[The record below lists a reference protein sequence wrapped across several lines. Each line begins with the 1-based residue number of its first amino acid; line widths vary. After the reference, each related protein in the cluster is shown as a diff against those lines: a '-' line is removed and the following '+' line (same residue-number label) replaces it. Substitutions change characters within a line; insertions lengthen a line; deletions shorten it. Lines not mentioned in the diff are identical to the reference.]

1 MGESAPRPS
10 QDRHFV
16 TALARGLAVLACF
29 RAGDALLGNQELA
42 QRCGLPKSTVSR
54 LTGTLTRLG
63 YLVNVNAS
71 GKYRLGDA
79 VLALGHAPLLS
90 PVVRAAA
97 RGPMQALAD
106 ATGAEVALAVRT
118 QLVMF
123 YAEHCHSTLVPRSAS
138 GLGLGMRLPLD
149 TSAAGRAW
157 MAAQDE
163 DTQRDL
169 TAQVASRRPAEA
181 RRIEDDIAQAVHDSR
196 TLGVACSFG
205 DWRASVNAIARA
217 FSPGPGLPLLV
228 INCGGPAIGLAPEML
243 LSGVHVKL
251 IDTVACIEAAL
262 AR

>member
-1 MGESAPRPS
+1 MGETGTRAP

-16 TALARGLAVLACF
+16 TALARGLDVLACF
-29 RAGDALLGNQELA
+29 RAGDATLGNQEIA

-63 YLVNVNAS
+63 YLVNDNAI

-79 VLALGHAPLLS
+79 VLTLGHAPLLS
-90 PVVRAAA
+90 PLVRAAA

-123 YAEHCHSTLVPRSAS
+123 YAEHCHSTLAARSVS

-157 MAAQDE
+157 IAAQDE
-163 DTQRDL
+163 DTRRDL
-169 TAQVASRRPAEA
+169 TAQIASRRPAEA
-181 RRIEDDIAQAVHDSR
+181 RRIEDDVAQAVHDHQ

-205 DWRASVNAIARA
+205 AWRASVNAIGRA

-228 INCGGPAIGLAPEML
+228 INCGGPAIGLAPDVL
-243 LSGVHVKL
+243 LTEVRSRL
-251 IDTVACIEAAL
+251 MDTVARVEASL

>member
-1 MGESAPRPS
+1 MGGPSARTPE
-10 QDRHFV
+10 DRHFV
-16 TALARGLAVLACF
+16 TALARGLELLACF
-29 RAGDALLGNQELA
+29 RAGDVQLGNQEIA

-63 YLVNVNAS
+63 YLVNVNES

-79 VLALGHAPLLS
+79 VLALGHAPMLGPS
-90 PVVRAAA
+90 VRAAA
-97 RGPMQALAD
+97 HAPMQALAD

-118 QLVMF
+118 QLAMF

-157 MAAQDE
+157 MAVQDE
-163 DTQRDL
+163 DARRDL
-169 TAQVASRRPAEA
+169 TAQIASRRPADA
-181 RRIEDDIAQAVHDSR
+181 RRIEEDVAQAVSDYR

-217 FSPGPGLPLLV
+217 FSPGPGLPVLV
-228 INCGGPAIGLAPEML
+228 INCGGQAIGLAPEVL
-243 LSGVHVKL
+243 LAEVRSRL
-251 IDTVACIEAAL
+251 IEAVAAIEAAL
-262 AR
+262 VG